1 MKKIL
6 RWGWTVIEIFVIL
19 YVVLIT
25 TFILCKNKYGYTQIG
40 NYTFYPIMTTS
51 DVKELKNSKRGDLY
65 IVTKTSSVKKGDS
78 IYYYSVENENYVIRT
93 DKVVELEKSENNVL
107 YTVEK
112 DKNVSIASARVV
124 GKKVKRIGK
133 VGELFALLEEKTGF
147 LVGVLL
153 PIVIVFIYQVFNFI
167 STLRYE
173 EKKKEEKDEETT
185 DEKEETIEE
194 KQTEEE
200 PKVEQTE
207 DEQKVEQIEE
217 KEKKK
222 EEIKVEKDSEIL
234 EEEKDEE
241 IIDDSEI
248 L

>member
-1 MKKIL
+1 M
-6 RWGWTVIEIFVIL
+6 IL

-51 DVKELKNSKRGDLY
+51 DVKELKNVKRGDLY
-65 IVTKTSSVKKGDS
+65 IVTKSSSIKKGDS

-93 DKVVELEKSENNVL
+93 DKVMELEKSGNNVL

-112 DKNVSIASARVV
+112 DKNVSISSARVV

-133 VGELFALLEEKTGF
+133 IGEIFSLLEEKNGF
-147 LVGVLL
+147 LLGVLL

-167 STLRYE
+167 GTLRYE
-173 EKKKEEKDEETT
+173 EQKKTEEEEKPSKKETEENKEDSVEET
-185 DEKEETIEE
+185 KEEILPKEEE
-194 KQTEEE
+194 KQEE
-200 PKVEQTE
+200 KVEE
-207 DEQKVEQIEE
+207 KIEEE
-217 KEKKK
+217 KET
-222 EEIKVEKDSEIL
+222 EQL
-234 EEEKDEE
+234 EEEKEEKVQEE

>member
-51 DVKELKNSKRGDLY
+51 DVKELKNVKRGDLY
-65 IVTKTSSVKKGDS
+65 IVTKSSSIKKGDS

-93 DKVVELEKSENNVL
+93 DKVMELEKSGNNVL

-112 DKNVSIASARVV
+112 DKNVSISSARVV

-133 VGELFALLEEKTGF
+133 IGEIFSLLEEKNGF
-147 LVGVLL
+147 LLGVLL

-167 STLRYE
+167 RTLRYE
-173 EKKKEEKDEETT
+173 EQKKIEEEENPSKKEIEENKEDSVEET
-185 DEKEETIEE
+185 KEEEE
-194 KQTEEE
+194 KQEEIVE
-200 PKVEQTE
+200 EKVE
-207 DEQKVEQIEE
+207 EE
-217 KEKKK
+217 KEA
-222 EEIKVEKDSEIL
+222 EQL
-234 EEEKDEE
+234 EEEKEEKVQEE